1 MKKDPPGKIKIKES
15 LRSLLKT
22 KDFDSITT
30 SEIASGAGVTEALI
44 YKYFKDKQ
52 HLLYELVAEM
62 FDEVN
67 RLIKSEVD
75 NKESAKD
82 KLKAFVFSSIDTYSR
97 ERVFAKII
105 LIEVRR
111 MPAFFQSKPYQ
122 SVREYSRLLF
132 DILAMGIKTNEF
144 KKEPEPKILRDM
156 ILGSI
161 EHTCLWGIIFSKKID
176 ADQITDQIFSAVLNG
191 IKL

>member
-67 RLIKSEVD
+67 RLIKSKVD
-75 NKESAKD
+75 KEKSAKD

-122 SVREYSRLLF
+122 SVRQYSRLLF
-132 DILAMGIKTNEF
+132 DILAMGIKTKEF